1 MRDVRLAVSVAL
13 LLTLSGCQALGSGSM
28 RFGSDELCSS
38 VKKGEKFVIG
48 EVITAPESQ
57 WVTIRDVAFT
67 GEKGVV
73 LVSSYLL
80 NIIGRDSL
88 GNSPYPPA
96 EWPSW
101 EKRVRAEGATLS
113 PGAQKNLV
121 VVVERESQEPGQAG
135 ALEVTYS
142 SVSGQTRKAGS
153 TRYAFMDSC
162 P

>member
-1 MRDVRLAVSVAL
+1 MRDVRLAAIVAL

-28 RFGSDELCSS
+28 GFGSDELCSS

-80 NIIGRDSL
+80 DVIGRNSI
-88 GNSPYPPA
+88 GNSLYPPP
-96 EWPSW
+96 EWPPW
-101 EKRVRAEGATLS
+101 EERVKAEGVTLS

-121 VVVERESQEPGQAG
+121 VVVERGSQEAAHAD

-142 SVSGQTRKAGS
+142 SVSGQYRRAGS
-153 TRYAFMDSC
+153 TRYVFMDSC
-162 P
+162 L